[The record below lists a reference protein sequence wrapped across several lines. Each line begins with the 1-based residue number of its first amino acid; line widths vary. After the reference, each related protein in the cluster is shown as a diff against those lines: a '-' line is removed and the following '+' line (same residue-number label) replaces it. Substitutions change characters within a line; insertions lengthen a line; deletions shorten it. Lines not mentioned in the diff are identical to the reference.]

1 MKEGS
6 IEVDHIVV
14 AAPSLAEVDHAVV
27 TEVSDYAPHGAF
39 RQVKIACDL
48 LHRRVGA
55 NGHVKENTPLRRKEG
70 PISSFAIPVG
80 CPPTGFPLVCRWC
93 LADSL
98 VDRHD
103 CPKTKSGGI
112 SPSSQ
117 RGDMR

>member
-1 MKEGS
+1 MKEPS
-6 IEVDHIVV
+6 IEVDHVV
-14 AAPSLAEVDHAVV
+14 MAAPSFAEVDHAVV
-27 TEVSDYAPHGAF
+27 TKVSDYAPHCAL
-39 RQVKIACDL
+39 RQLKIACDF

-55 NGHVKENTPLRRKEG
+55 NSHVKENTPLGRKEG
-70 PISSFAIPVG
+70 PISPFASPVG
-80 CPPTGFPLVCRWC
+80 CPPTGFPLLCRWC

-98 VDRHD
+98 VHRHD